1 MNRLPLI
8 KKRRRTRPRR
18 PIPPPLPASPEMLAA
33 ALLELSESDEW
44 TFLNGK
50 SLRD

>member
-1 MNRLPLI
+1 MNRKPQV

-18 PIPPPLPASPEMLAA
+18 PLPPPLPASPEMLAA
-33 ALLELSESDEW
+33 ALFELSESHEW
-44 TFLNGK
+44 KFLNGK